1 MSGMKAYLDRSLGVI
16 KRNTVQTLRM
26 NPSPKP
32 EPITIFSFHK
42 RPLTPL
48 SSIATGCD
56 ADIGGVSTAEL
67 TMVEETAS
75 STGSDSASPAASDAT
90 SSNSSSSSD
99 SSDSS
104 AGSGSSATPSH
115 MAFHGTLS
123 LHVPP
128 EFAGR
133 IRTGYAAFRSKT
145 RPTLFGDETWNL
157 DRYSHLRVRV
167 AYRGWDGWRSKFVCN
182 LQTDGPV
189 RSDLFQHRLDLP
201 STYATSDPR
210 PLPLATGLHFTTL
223 HLPLS
228 NFVLTNSGLAS
239 ETQVEMMRQKV
250 RTVGFALLGG
260 GRQTAPSDAKIR
272 AAQRGHRT
280 AAGGWGAA
288 APHEELDAEMADLVV
303 SDLGD
308 ARYVRPAPAARAAAG
323 GYHRVGEAAS
333 FGEVDA
339 AEAAEAGVEDI
350 GEAGYYELCIQSVEA
365 VRLDPES
372 EVEGEE

>member
-1 MSGMKAYLDRSLGVI
+1 MSGMKAYLDRSLDII
-16 KRNTVQTLRM
+16 KRNTVNTLRM

-32 EPITIFSFHK
+32 GPISIFSFHN
-42 RPLTPL
+42 RPVTPL
-48 SSIATGCD
+48 SSVATGCD

-67 TMVEETAS
+67 TMVERSGADG
-75 STGSDSASPAASDAT
+75 STE
-90 SSNSSSSSD
+90 
-99 SSDSS
+99 
-104 AGSGSSATPSH
+104 PSH

-128 EFAGR
+128 EYAGR

-145 RPTLFGDETWNL
+145 RPSLFGDDVWNL
-157 DRYSHLRVRV
+157 DLYSHLRVRLT
-167 AYRGWDGWRSKFVCN
+167 YRGWEGWRSKFVCN

-201 STYATSDPR
+201 STYATNDPR
-210 PLPLATGLHFTTL
+210 PVPLATGLKFVTL

-272 AAQRGHRT
+272 EAQRGHRV
-280 AAGGWGAA
+280 AAGGWGTAS
-288 APHEELDAEMADLVV
+288 PSEEIDQEMAELLA

-308 ARYVRPAPAARAAAG
+308 ASHVRKRTTSGGRAG
-323 GYHRVGEAAS
+323 GYHRVGES
-333 FGEVDA
+333 
-339 AEAAEAGVEDI
+339 AEAFLDEAERAEAGIEDV

-365 VRLDPES
+365 VRLDPEG
-372 EVEGEE
+372 EVEESDE